1 MRKVLSR
8 LNTVSGMKGSLVVTP
23 DGLPIAVDLPTGVD
37 RETMAGISASIATL
51 LSDWAH
57 QAGAGA
63 MSVGM
68 LDARNMRLFVSPI
81 TWGYL
86 IGLAEKHCTIGEA
99 RTEMRAA
106 TAALNAVCATLTRAV
121 QDEESAHPDG
131 PATGS
136 QKSNTWR

>member
-1 MRKVLSR
+1 MREILSR
-8 LNTVSGMKGSLVVTP
+8 LNAVSGMKGSLVVTP

-51 LSDWAH
+51 LNDWAH

-68 LDARNMRLFVSPI
+68 LDAKNMRLFVSPI

-86 IGLAEKHCTIGEA
+86 IGLAEKRCTLGEA

-106 TAALNAVCATLTRAV
+106 TAALNTVCATLTRAV
-121 QDEESAHPDG
+121 QEEESTNPDG
-131 PATGS
+131 PVTKPR
-136 QKSNTWR
+136 QSNAWR